1 MDNNVKI
8 IERIRKGDES
18 AFEKLLENHK
28 KMIYSIINSF
38 VVKYNAYSIEQDD
51 LYQEGCLA
59 LYDAAISYEAD
70 KETKFSS
77 YAYLVIRSKI
87 INVIT
92 KYNRIYNRETFSID
106 SFECAERSRLMAV
119 SDVPFKYHRDCEL
132 KRGIKKFMSVL
143 SEEDRK
149 ILELR
154 YREYTYREISE
165 KLDIHTKKVDN
176 RLSSIR
182 KALRCCMDESE
193 FI

>member
-106 SFECAERSRLMAV
+106 SFECAERNRLMAV
-119 SDVPFKYHRDCEL
+119 NDVPFKYHRDCEL

-165 KLDIHTKKVDN
+165 KLDINTKKVDN